1 MEDWISRNEH
11 EEFCRRIDEENKRQ
25 NRRIEL
31 LEENELWK
39 PLLHNYVSVSC
50 RRNSVA
56 LSTFSSNSAMTP
68 NCASASI
75 ATSVE
80 RLATSMESMLKEQE
94 RQGKRLETLENR
106 DGEMWRKVVGYAVTF
121 MVGAVLA
128 FLFAQIGLYDIPI
141 PRNLLSF
148 AILSTLPPVFQ
159 KTTWRDNPKSFQ

>member
-1 MEDWISRNEH
+1 MENWISRNEH

-31 LEENELWK
+31 LEENEQRI
-39 PLLHNYVSVSC
+39 S
-50 RRNSVA
+50 
-56 LSTFSSNSAMTP
+56 
-68 NCASASI
+68 SI

-128 FLFAQIGLYDIPI
+128 FLFAQIGL
-141 PRNLLSF
+141 
-148 AILSTLPPVFQ
+148 
-159 KTTWRDNPKSFQ
+159 